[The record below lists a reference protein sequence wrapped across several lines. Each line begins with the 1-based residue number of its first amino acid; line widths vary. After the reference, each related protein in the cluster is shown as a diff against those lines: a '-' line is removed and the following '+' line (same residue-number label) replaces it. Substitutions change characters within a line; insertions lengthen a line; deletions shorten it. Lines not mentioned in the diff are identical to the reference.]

1 MRLILAF
8 ALTGVAWTQIAGPI
22 RNKISAGDLLSAESI
37 LEVHERE
44 KGRDAQYL
52 EGLTWLLRGAVL
64 LGDWDKATRLDT
76 DLDALLAEKLRAG
89 PGPEKE
95 AGIAGALGARIEAHA
110 QILAKR
116 QSRKRAVAFLDEQLS
131 RFPQPIALRSRIYKR
146 RNMLSLEGVAAPE
159 FSTEESL
166 TPNAPTLASLRGQPV
181 LLFGWAQWCGDC
193 KAQAAALGRIRAKF
207 EPRGVRVVTLTRFYE
222 ADPVAERAA
231 IRKTWE
237 TYGSLEGLPILISS
251 AGMERYGVSST
262 PTFVLINRAGKVARY
277 LPVRLTEAELD
288 KLLSGV
294 SASSSR

>member
-1 MRLILAF
+1 MRLLLALT
-8 ALTGVAWTQIAGPI
+8 LTGVAWAQITGPI

-64 LGDWDKATRLDT
+64 FEDWDKATRLDT
-76 DLDALLAEKLRAG
+76 ELDALLAEKLRAG

-95 AGIAGALGARIEAHA
+95 AALAGALGARIEAHA

-116 QSRKRAVAFLDEQLS
+116 QNRKRAVAFLDEQLG
-131 RFPQPIALRSRIYKR
+131 RFRQPVALRSRIYKR
-146 RNMLSLEGVAAPE
+146 RNMLSLEGAAAPE
-159 FSTEESL
+159 LSTEESL
-166 TPNAPTLASLRGQPV
+166 TPNPPTLASLRGHPV

-207 EPRGVRVVTLTRFYE
+207 EPRGVRFVTLTRFYE

-231 IRKTWE
+231 IRKTWAE
-237 TYGSLEGLPILISS
+237 TYGSLEGLPILVSN

-262 PTFVLINRAGKVARY
+262 PTFILVNKAGKVVRY

-288 KLLSGV
+288 KLLSGLV
-294 SASSSR
+294 